1 MKSIYLFLIISFTII
16 VSINK
21 LYSQPDTVWTKT
33 LDIAGTDFQHTTDGG
48 YIICGYDYSPSFTNL
63 IKTDLFGDTVWT
75 SKVGGGKI
83 NHLRSIQQTSDG
95 GYILGGNDPGEHAIW
110 IIKTDAL
117 GDTVWTKSYRTNEK
131 TDVTKVIETSD
142 GGYLVSSILGEVYR
156 SEWLLKTD
164 SFGDSLWSRIFSY
177 SQFDD
182 CVATSVLQAS
192 DDSFIFCGGVST
204 MLSIY
209 KGWIVKLNQSGE
221 TIWTRKYQYDDVH
234 SFELYDVQ
242 ETVDGN
248 YLFSGTLWRS
258 SRSNPIFIKTNPNGH
273 TLWIKSYDL
282 GNDDYV
288 FSHGITFND
297 EIIAAGYR
305 MVGDSTS
312 LFLMRTNSAGEI
324 KWTKTIPG
332 IEGPIGVRVVSN
344 ENFTVLCLKSYGKS
358 LLMNFSDNIVNVQT
372 RIDRNITLSPILQQ
386 NYPNPFNPTTTI
398 EFNLPKTSEV
408 TLKVFNILGEEV
420 STLVSDRLSAGS
432 HTYEWDASNLSCG
445 VYLYRL
451 EAEGYFET
459 RKMILMK

>member
-1 MKSIYLFLIISFTII
+1 LIISSIICITIR
-16 VSINK
+16 K
-21 LYSQPDTVWTKT
+21 LYTQPDTVWTKT

-48 YIICGYDYSPSFTNL
+48 YIICGYDYSPSFPNL

-75 SKVGGGKI
+75 SKVGGGRI

-95 GYILGGNDPGEHAIW
+95 GYVLGGNDPGEHAIW
-110 IIKTDAL
+110 IIKTDVL
-117 GDTVWTKSYRTNEK
+117 GDTVWTKSYRTNERI
-131 TDVTKVIETSD
+131 DVTKVIETSE
-142 GGYLVSSILGEVYR
+142 GGYLVSSILGEIYR

-164 SFGDSLWSRIFSY
+164 SLGDSLWSSILNY

-192 DDSFIFCGGVST
+192 DGSFIFCGGVST

-221 TIWTRKYQYDDVH
+221 TIWTRKYQYDNFH

-258 SRSNPIFIKTNPNGH
+258 PRSNPIFIKTNPNGH
-273 TLWIKSYDL
+273 TLWIKDYDL
-282 GNDDYV
+282 GSDDYV

-297 EIIAAGYR
+297 EIIASGYR
-305 MVGDSTS
+305 IAGDSTS
-312 LFLMRTNSAGEI
+312 LFLMRTNNAGVI

-332 IEGPIGVRVVSN
+332 LASSNFIDVRVVSN
-344 ENFTVLCLKSYGKS
+344 ENFTVLCLKSYGNS
-358 LLMNFSDNIVNVQT
+358 LLMNFSDNIANVQT

-386 NYPNPFNPTTTI
+386 NYPNPFNPSTTI
-398 EFNLPKTSEV
+398 EFDLPKTGEV
-408 TLKVFNILGEEV
+408 TLKVFNILGKEIA
-420 STLVSDRLSAGS
+420 TLVTTRLSAGS
-432 HTYEWDASNLSCG
+432 HTYKWEATNSASG

-451 EAEGYFET
+451 EAGDYIET